1 MLDVIHSW
9 ILAISGVLY
18 QPWFVPVFLI
28 VGGLYFTFRCKFI
41 QVRLFK
47 ESFKVITEKPKSENG
62 ISSFGALMVSTASR
76 VGTGNIIGVATA
88 ICLGGPGAI
97 FWMWLTA
104 FIGGATAFIESTLAQ
119 IYKKRDK
126 DGSSYGGPAFYM
138 QTALKQRW
146 LGVIFSFLIIMIY
159 AVGYNM
165 LAAYNLQSTFAAF
178 SFYDAG
184 VTPKLTDPG
193 DPLRRYR
200 NRRSQETRSC
210 HCRYGSGDGRYL
222 RAGITADHGT
232 QYHKHPAH
240 VCNDFQERIRFPF
253 YLRRIRRLL
262 HYVGYQ
268 KRSVLQRG
276 WYGFCSECCR
286 KSRCFSPGKTGA
298 GADAFCIYRYAFDL
312 FSNGIHV
319 PEH

>member
-146 LGVIFSFLIIMIY
+146 LGVIFSFLIIIIY
-159 AVGYNM
+159 A
-165 LAAYNLQSTFAAF
+165 L
-178 SFYDAG
+178 
-184 VTPKLTDPG
+184 
-193 DPLRRYR
+193 
-200 NRRSQETRSC
+200 
-210 HCRYGSGDGRYL
+210 
-222 RAGITADHGT
+222 
-232 QYHKHPAH
+232 
-240 VCNDFQERIRFPF
+240 
-253 YLRRIRRLL
+253 
-262 HYVGYQ
+262 
-268 KRSVLQRG
+268 
-276 WYGFCSECCR
+276 
-286 KSRCFSPGKTGA
+286 
-298 GADAFCIYRYAFDL
+298 
-312 FSNGIHV
+312 
-319 PEH
+319 

>member
-1 MLDVIHSW
+1 MAGCDLFLFDHHDLRCGIQYAGC
-9 ILAISGVLY
+9 L
-18 QPWFVPVFLI
+18 QPAVHICSVQL
-28 VGGLYFTFRCKFI
+28 LRC
-41 QVRLFK
+41 R
-47 ESFKVITEKPKSENG
+47 
-62 ISSFGALMVSTASR
+62 
-76 VGTGNIIGVATA
+76 
-88 ICLGGPGAI
+88 
-97 FWMWLTA
+97 
-104 FIGGATAFIESTLAQ
+104 
-119 IYKKRDK
+119 RD
-126 DGSSYGGPAFYM
+126 AE
-138 QTALKQRW
+138 THR
-146 LGVIFSFLIIMIY
+146 
-159 AVGYNM
+159 
-165 LAAYNLQSTFAAF
+165 
-178 SFYDAG
+178 
-184 VTPKLTDPG
+184 TDPG

-222 RAGITADHGT
+222 RAGITADHGD

-253 YLRRIRRLL
+253 YFRRIRRFL

-286 KSRCFSPGKTGA
+286 KSRCFSSGKTGA